1 MEIKFITYNNIILKS
16 KKRKFENVNKE
27 NKFCGRQVTIY
38 NYLLVYLYL
47 QITTD
52 KLSVYFSICDH
63 TVKWA
68 IWNKRDEKIRRI
80 II

>member
-16 KKRKFENVNKE
+16 KKKENLKNVNRE

-63 TVKWA
+63 TVK
-68 IWNKRDEKIRRI
+68 
-80 II
+80 

>member
-1 MEIKFITYNNIILKS
+1 MEIKFITYNNIILKW
-16 KKRKFENVNKE
+16 KKENLKSVNRE

-68 IWNKRDEKIRRI
+68 ILNKRDEKN
-80 II
+80 

>member
-16 KKRKFENVNKE
+16 KKRKFENVNRE

-52 KLSVYFSICDH
+52 KLSVYF
-63 TVKWA
+63 
-68 IWNKRDEKIRRI
+68 
-80 II
+80 